1 MLSKAIRLTLGVL
14 FLPTAIGFSLAFY
27 EQVTAV
33 REVGAAEILF
43 LLGVTA
49 YLAFHVLVS
58 APTRAYVL
66 GHELMHASATWL
78 SGGKV
83 QGFHVGSKSGS
94 VVANKVTSLIA
105 LAPYLVPIYA
115 VLLSLLFAAA
125 GLFWEMTRWTPWFF
139 FGLGATLAFHLVFTI
154 NSLKEKQSDLEV
166 VGPLLG
172 LGLILWTNLTI
183 MIGVMDIVVPEIHFG
198 SYLVEGF
205 QHARSIY
212 GGIFVQLFV
221 R

>member
-14 FLPTAIGFSLAFY
+14 FLPMAIGFCLAFY
-27 EQVTAV
+27 EQVASI
-33 REVGAAEILF
+33 RKVGAPEILF

-49 YLAFHVLVS
+49 YLAFHVLVT

-115 VLLSLLFAAA
+115 VLLSLLFGVA

-172 LGLILWTNLTI
+172 LGLILWMNLTI
-183 MIGVMDIVVPEIHFG
+183 VIGVMDIMVPEIHIGTYFHFG
-198 SYLVEGF
+198 LERSQGIY
-205 QHARSIY
+205 RSI
-212 GGIFVQLFV
+212 FTQLFS
-221 R
+221 